1 MSPNRQRKTTL
12 ACLESS
18 KSTKVTTVKVVR
30 NWLILVMVT
39 TATTTSSSA
48 SLAMTQ
54 VSPDKAVNS
63 IVITSMKVRRLVSV
77 HVTRLIATSTLLFAG
92 IDSNNKTRRKIKI
105 NAGNLTKVHNPTLNT
120 VKIQTI
126 DSKVDQINPSNSSH
140 QPFQKSK
147 QMLRNKKGL
156 LALGLWRHPSLV

>member
-1 MSPNRQRKTTL
+1 MRPNRQRKTTL
-12 ACLESS
+12 VCLESS

-48 SLAMTQ
+48 SLATMQ
-54 VSPDKAVNS
+54 VSQDKAVNS
-63 IVITSMKVRRLVSV
+63 IAITSMKVRRLVSV

-92 IDSNNKTRRKIKI
+92 IDSNNKTPHKIKI
-105 NAGNLTKVHNPTLNT
+105 NAGNSTKVHKPTPNIT
-120 VKIQTI
+120 KIQTI
-126 DSKVDQINPSNSSH
+126 DSKVDQINPLNTNQ

-147 QMLRNKKGL
+147 QMLRNKRGL
-156 LALGLWRHPSLV
+156 PASGLWRHPSLV